1 VATEKEHGETFVLL
15 SQIGSEELDA
25 VGLLFEMYRGFARR
39 THTDCVLLS
48 RTPRDERRPATAI
61 LSLSGPSAYA
71 FWRNEQGLHR
81 FSERERPG
89 VRRSVLARVR
99 VLRDP
104 ADGVLD
110 AADVVVTTGRVLED
124 GRVWTRAL
132 HRPSLRVA
140 EALSDLDEKS
150 ARQGVERLLSALI
163 ASEGSEPDDDRVV
176 RVYYLD
182 GEREVRDIAS
192 GVRTSQL
199 DEVLSGDLFPFL
211 LER

>member
-1 VATEKEHGETFVLL
+1 M
-15 SQIGSEELDA
+15 SDS
-25 VGLLFEMYRGFARR
+25 
-39 THTDCVLLS
+39 
-48 RTPRDERRPATAI
+48 
-61 LSLSGPSAYA
+61 
-71 FWRNEQGLHR
+71 
-81 FSERERPG
+81 
-89 VRRSVLARVR
+89 
-99 VLRDP
+99 
-104 ADGVLD
+104 VLD
-110 AADVVVTTGRVLED
+110 AADVVVTSGRVLED

-150 ARQGVERLLSALI
+150 ARQGVGRLLSALI

-182 GEREVRDIAS
+182 GEREVRDISS